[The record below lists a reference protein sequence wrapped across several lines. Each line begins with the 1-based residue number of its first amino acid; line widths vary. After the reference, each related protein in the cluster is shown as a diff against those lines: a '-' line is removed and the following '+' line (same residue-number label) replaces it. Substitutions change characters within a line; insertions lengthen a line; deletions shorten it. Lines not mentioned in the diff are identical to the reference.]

1 MRWSR
6 WAVCLLALLCMCI
19 LICSAAL
26 ADWQIEMNP
35 VEWTWDANGVA
46 SFSGVIRTDG
56 ADVSGAVLSLAV
68 DTRMEDSGEVLFTAL
83 NEKKVKLRKRS
94 NTAEIDISGA
104 NAENT
109 FEGEWYLPAE
119 VEEGLAS
126 AVVHLSIADG
136 EGKELAKYDMQ
147 DPRKRTP
154 LLRLIPR
161 QRSWTGCSIFCF
173 SEELVSG
180 FWHLAVMLFCSAN
193 VRTRTDPSSYEW
205 NVLAGW
211 RIKCRFITV

>member
-6 WAVCLLALLCMCI
+6 RAVCLLALLCMCI

-56 ADVSGAVLSLAV
+56 EDVSGAVMTLAV
-68 DTRMEDSGEVLFTAL
+68 DTRMEDSGEVLFTVL
-83 NEKKVKLRKRS
+83 NDKKVKVRKRS
-94 NTAEIDISGA
+94 STAEMDITGA
-104 NAENT
+104 NADNT

-126 AVVHLSIADG
+126 AVVHLTIADG

-147 DPRKRTP
+147 AGSQEADTASAAASPTEKLDRLFHILLFGGIGVWALAVGRFAFLQRKRTNK
-154 LLRLIPR
+154 
-161 QRSWTGCSIFCF
+161 
-173 SEELVSG
+173 
-180 FWHLAVMLFCSAN
+180 A
-193 VRTRTDPSSYEW
+193 
-205 NVLAGW
+205 
-211 RIKCRFITV
+211 

>member
-126 AVVHLSIADG
+126 AVVHLTIADG

-147 DPRKRTP
+147 AGSQEADTASESNSPTEKLDRLFHFLLFGGIGVWILALGRYAFLQRKR
-154 LLRLIPR
+154 
-161 QRSWTGCSIFCF
+161 SNK
-173 SEELVSG
+173 
-180 FWHLAVMLFCSAN
+180 A
-193 VRTRTDPSSYEW
+193 
-205 NVLAGW
+205 
-211 RIKCRFITV
+211 